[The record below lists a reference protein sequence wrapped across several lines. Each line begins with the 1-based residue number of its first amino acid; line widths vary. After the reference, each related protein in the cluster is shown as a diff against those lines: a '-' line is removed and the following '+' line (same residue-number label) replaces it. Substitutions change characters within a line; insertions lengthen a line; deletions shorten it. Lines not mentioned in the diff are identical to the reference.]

1 MYLAV
6 DIGGTKT
13 LVAVFDNDG
22 NIIEQQKF
30 GTPQT
35 YHDFKIELTKVVA
48 ELSTKDFERVGLAAP
63 ASRIDRKHG
72 IGITFGNLGWKNA
85 PLVTDIENLL
95 HCPVNMENDAKLAG
109 LSEAKLV
116 NGEFKK
122 VLYITISTGIGYALV
137 NDGVIDVNIGDGGGH
152 TMYLEYKGKSVRWE
166 SFASGKAIV
175 ERYGKRASEIDD
187 PRVWKRISHDLS
199 LGMIELISITEPEVV
214 IIGGGVGTHLKKF
227 EEYLITALKH
237 YETPLQP
244 IPPILQARHPEEA
257 VIYGCYEFAKQ
268 HHEKPVAHTV

>member
-30 GTPQT
+30 STPQA
-35 YHDFKIELTKVVA
+35 YEDFKIELTKTVA
-48 ELSTKDFERVGLAAP
+48 GLSTKDFERIGLAAP
-63 ASRIDRKHG
+63 GKLDRQRG
-72 IGITFGNLGWKNA
+72 IGIAFGNLAWKNT
-85 PLVTDIENLL
+85 PLVTDIENLF

-116 NGEFKK
+116 NEDFKK

-137 NDGVIDVNIGDGGGH
+137 NDGFIDVNIGDGGGN
-152 TMYLEYKGKSVRWE
+152 TMFIEYKGKSVRWE

-187 PRVWKRISHDLS
+187 PRIWKRISHDLS
-199 LGMIELISITEPEVV
+199 LGMIELISVTEPEVI
-214 IIGGGVGTHLKKF
+214 IIGGGVGAHFKKY
-227 EEYLITALKH
+227 EEYLISALKR

-268 HHEKPVAHTV
+268 YHENPVAHTV